1 MTITHRTC
9 ALALATLLASASPVF
24 AAGIP
29 VIDTTSMAARAAEH
43 IESIAKYMEQIAT
56 LKAQLESAQRQ
67 YAALTGTR
75 NLGDIL
81 NNPAIRNSLPTD
93 VKDILSSTG
102 ASYASIQSSVERI
115 KDEERLTGDFTIDNQ
130 ALSRRVENLAL
141 RSKAL
146 FEQAQQGMQTRLSQL
161 DQLQNQ
167 INLTTDPKA
176 IGELQARLQ
185 IEQANI
191 QADQMR
197 ADLLS
202 RQLAVEKALIQ
213 EQSSRLVKQASF
225 SLEAIHAPLPDMR

>member
-1 MTITHRTC
+1 
-9 ALALATLLASASPVF
+9 LLASASPVF

-161 DQLQNQ
+161 DQLQSQ

-176 IGELQARLQ
+176 ISELQA
-185 IEQANI
+185 
-191 QADQMR
+191 
-197 ADLLS
+197 
-202 RQLAVEKALIQ
+202 
-213 EQSSRLVKQASF
+213 
-225 SLEAIHAPLPDMR
+225 

>member
-1 MTITHRTC
+1 MTITHRTR

-43 IESIAKYMEQIAT
+43 MESIAKYMEQIAT

-93 VKDILSSTG
+93 VKDILSSAGT
-102 ASYASIQSSVERI
+102 SYASIQSSVERI

-161 DQLQNQ
+161 DQLQSQ

-176 IGELQARLQ
+176 ISELQARLQ

-213 EQSSRLVKQASF
+213 DQSSRLVKQASF

>member
-1 MTITHRTC
+1 
-9 ALALATLLASASPVF
+9 
-24 AAGIP
+24 
-29 VIDTTSMAARAAEH
+29 
-43 IESIAKYMEQIAT
+43 
-56 LKAQLESAQRQ
+56 LESAQRQ

-93 VKDILSSTG
+93 VKDILSSSGT
-102 ASYASIQSSVERI
+102 SYASIQSSVERI

-161 DQLQNQ
+161 DQLQSQ

-176 IGELQARLQ
+176 ISELQARLQ

-225 SLEAIHAPLPDMR
+225 SLEAIHA

>member
-1 MTITHRTC
+1 MTITHRTR

-93 VKDILSSTG
+93 VKDILSSAGT
-102 ASYASIQSSVERI
+102 SYASIQSSVERI

-176 IGELQARLQ
+176 ISELQARLQ

>member
-1 MTITHRTC
+1 MTITHRTRAY
-9 ALALATLLASASPVF
+9 ALAVLLANASPVF

-43 IESIAKYMEQIAT
+43 MESLAKYMEQIAT
-56 LKAQLESAQRQ
+56 LKSQLESAQRQ

-93 VKDILSSTG
+93 VKEILSSTG

-161 DQLQNQ
+161 DQLQSQ

-176 IGELQARLQ
+176 ISELQARLQ

-225 SLEAIHAPLPDMR
+225 SLEAMHAPLPDMR